1 MEIGGEDL
9 VLEGPTSD
17 DDWIV
22 IWHEVKR
29 LWPDALMHRVGSGE
43 AMIYRDLQG
52 SRDVPARVRA

>member
-1 MEIGGEDL
+1 M